1 MEDQETLVCM
11 SEEAEVLLDSEAFS
25 STPPHL
31 KIGSTPSFLE
41 AGATRTVFEMAPPV
55 FTNDRLAWQ
64 KKGGKLMGLPSIRSN
79 TSLGTA

>member
-41 AGATRTVFEMAPPV
+41 AGATRTVFEMAAPV
-55 FTNDRLAWQ
+55 FTNDRLA
-64 KKGGKLMGLPSIRSN
+64 
-79 TSLGTA
+79 